1 MYVKGFGSKYHFST
15 IVFTRS
21 EQDHNVVR
29 FAEAMHPRFA
39 RVLNRSKKNHKMVFF
54 ARSKPP
60 RLARRFTRSE

>member
-39 RVLNRSKKNHKMVFF
+39 RVLNRSKKNPTMVFF
-54 ARSKPP
+54 CKV
-60 RLARRFTRSE
+60 